1 MKPAS
6 AVLLVLLVLLPGA
19 LSGGQFPDRARTE
32 TLATRAAERL
42 QALHDEADRLATE
55 ERTLLRDLRQ
65 LELSR
70 QIRAEELRQSDAEA
84 KKAASELAAIDAE
97 IQRLEKLEQKEGPEL
112 RARLTE
118 LYKLGQGRYLR
129 MMLSISDTRRL
140 GAAARMV
147 AALARRDRDRLAA
160 SQRRRDSLAASRT
173 QLSQRAV
180 RLAAARA
187 DAARARVA
195 ADRAVEDRNAIIKGI
210 DQQRDLNAQLAG
222 ELIGAQ
228 QSLQTRLKEIG
239 GGATDAEP
247 AVLPLRAF
255 RNDLD
260 WPVPGSVRQRF
271 GAAAGNRRGLSN
283 GIEIAAAE
291 GTPALAIHGGTVAFA
306 GTFAGYGNLVIL
318 DHGAQA
324 FSLYGNLL
332 EIAVARGTRVER
344 GQSVGSVGLALTGS
358 AGLYFEL
365 RVDGKAVDPLQWLKK
380 R

>member
-1 MKPAS
+1 MKPA
-6 AVLLVLLVLLPGA
+6 AAVLLVLLPGA
-19 LSGGQFPDRARTE
+19 LFAGQLPDRARTE
-32 TLATRAAERL
+32 ALAARAAQRL

-70 QIRAEELRQSDAEA
+70 QIKTEELRQSDAEA
-84 KKAASELAAIDAE
+84 RQAASELAAIDAE
-97 IQRLEKLEQKEGPEL
+97 IRRLEQQEQAEAPEL

-129 MMLSISDTRRL
+129 MMLSISDARRL

-160 SQRRRDSLAASRT
+160 YQRRRDSLAASRT
-173 QLSQRAV
+173 QLSERAV
-180 RLAAARA
+180 RLTALRA
-187 DAARARVA
+187 DAEKARAA
-195 ADRAVEDRNAIIKGI
+195 ADRAVEDRNAIIQGI
-210 DQQRDLNAQLAG
+210 DRQRDLNAQLAG
-222 ELIGAQ
+222 ELMGAQ
-228 QSLQTRLKEIG
+228 QSLQARLAEIAG
-239 GGATDAEP
+239 GPAAAEP
-247 AVLPLRAF
+247 AALPLRAF

-283 GIEIAAAE
+283 GIDIAAAE

-306 GTFAGYGNLVIL
+306 DTFAGYGNLVIL

-332 EIAVARGTRVER
+332 DIAVARGARVER
-344 GQSVGSVGLALTGS
+344 GQPVGSVGFALTGA

-365 RVDGKAVDPLQWLKK
+365 RVDGRAVDPLQWLKK

>member
-1 MKPAS
+1 VKPAI
-6 AVLLVLLVLLPGA
+6 AVLLVLLPGA
-19 LSGGQFPDRARTE
+19 LFGGQLPDRARTE

-65 LELSR
+65 LELTR
-70 QIRAEELRQSDAEA
+70 QIRTEELRQSDAEA
-84 KKAASELAAIDAE
+84 RQAASELAGIDAE
-97 IQRLEKLEQKEGPEL
+97 IRRLEQEEQAEGPEL

-129 MMLSISDTRRL
+129 MMLSISDARRL

-160 SQRRRDSLAASRT
+160 HQRRRDSLAASRT
-173 QLSQRAV
+173 QLNERAV
-180 RLAAARA
+180 RLTALRT

-195 ADRAVEDRNAIIKGI
+195 ADRAVEDRNAIINGI

-222 ELIGAQ
+222 ELMSAQ
-228 QSLQTRLKEIG
+228 QRLQTRLGEIA
-239 GGATDAEP
+239 GGAAPAEP
-247 AVLPLRAF
+247 AALPLRAF

-260 WPVPGSVRQRF
+260 WPVPGPIRQRF
-271 GAAAGNRRGLSN
+271 GAPAGTRRGLSN

-306 GTFAGYGNLVIL
+306 DTFAGYGNLVIV

-332 EIAVARGTRVER
+332 DIAVARGTHVER
-344 GQSVGSVGLALTGS
+344 AQPVGSVGLALTGS

-365 RVDGKAVDPLQWLKK
+365 RVDGRAVDPLQWLKK

>member
-1 MKPAS
+1 VKPAS
-6 AVLLVLLVLLPGA
+6 AVLVVLYVLLPGA
-19 LSGGQFPDRARTE
+19 LFGGQLPDRARTE

-70 QIRAEELRQSDAEA
+70 QIRTEELRQSDAEA
-84 KKAASELAAIDAE
+84 RKAAAELAAVDAE
-97 IQRLEKLEQKEGPEL
+97 IQRLQKEEQLEGPEL

-147 AALARRDRDRLAA
+147 AALARRDHDRVAA

-173 QLSQRAV
+173 QLSERAV
-180 RLAAARA
+180 RLAATRA

-210 DQQRDLNAQLAG
+210 DRQRDLNAQLAG

-228 QSLQTRLKEIG
+228 QSLQARLKEIG

-271 GAAAGNRRGLSN
+271 GAAAGSRRGLSN

-291 GTPALAIHGGTVAFA
+291 GAPALAIHGGTVAFA
-306 GTFAGYGNLVIL
+306 GTFTGYGNLVIL

-332 EIAVARGTRVER
+332 DIAVARGTRVER
-344 GQSVGSVGLALTGS
+344 GQPVGSVGLALTGS

>member
-1 MKPAS
+1 M
-6 AVLLVLLVLLPGA
+6 LLVLLPGA
-19 LSGGQFPDRARTE
+19 LFGGQLPDRSRTE
-32 TLATRAAERL
+32 TLAARAAERL

-55 ERTLLRDLRQ
+55 ERSLLRDLRQ
-65 LELSR
+65 LELTR
-70 QIRAEELRQSDAEA
+70 QIRTVELRQSDAEA
-84 KKAASELAAIDAE
+84 RQAASELAAIDVE
-97 IQRLEKLEQKEGPEL
+97 IRRIEQQELAEGPEL

-129 MMLSISDTRRL
+129 MMLSISDARRL

-160 SQRRRDSLAASRT
+160 HQRRRDSLAASRT
-173 QLSQRAV
+173 QLNERAV
-180 RLAAARA
+180 RLTALRSGAE
-187 DAARARVA
+187 RARVA
-195 ADRAVEDRNAIIKGI
+195 ADRAVEDRNAIINGI
-210 DQQRDLNAQLAG
+210 DRQRDLNAQLAG
-222 ELIGAQ
+222 ELMGAQ
-228 QSLQTRLKEIG
+228 QSLQTRLGEIA
-239 GGATDAEP
+239 GGAAAPEP
-247 AVLPLRAF
+247 TVLPLRAF

-260 WPVPGSVRQRF
+260 WPVPGAVRQRF
-271 GAAAGNRRGLSN
+271 GAAAGTRRGLSN

-306 GTFAGYGNLVIL
+306 DTFAGYGNLVIL

-332 EIAVARGTRVER
+332 DIAVARGAHVER
-344 GQSVGSVGLALTGS
+344 AQPVGSVGLALTGS

-365 RVDGKAVDPLQWLKK
+365 RVDGRAVDPLQWLKK

>member
-1 MKPAS
+1 MKPA
-6 AVLLVLLVLLPGA
+6 AAVLLVLLPGA
-19 LSGGQFPDRARTE
+19 LFAGQLPDRARTE
-32 TLATRAAERL
+32 ALAARAAERL
-42 QALHDEADRLATE
+42 QVLHDEADRLATE

-70 QIRAEELRQSDAEA
+70 QIRTEELRQSDAEA
-84 KKAASELAAIDAE
+84 KQAASDLAAIDAE
-97 IQRLEKLEQKEGPEL
+97 IRRLEQQEQAEAPDL

-129 MMLSISDTRRL
+129 MMLSISDARRL

-147 AALARRDRDRLAA
+147 AALARRDRERFAA
-160 SQRRRDSLAASRT
+160 HQRRRDSLVASRT
-173 QLSQRAV
+173 QLNQRAV
-180 RLAAARA
+180 RLTALRA
-187 DAARARVA
+187 DAQKARAA

-210 DQQRDLNAQLAG
+210 DRQRDLNAQLAG
-222 ELIGAQ
+222 ELMGAQ
-228 QSLQTRLKEIG
+228 QSLQARLKEIAG
-239 GGATDAEP
+239 GSAAAEP
-247 AVLPLRAF
+247 AALPLRAF
-255 RNDLD
+255 RNGLD

-271 GAAAGNRRGLSN
+271 GAAAGNGRGLSN
-283 GIEIAAAE
+283 GIDIAAAE

-306 GTFAGYGNLVIL
+306 DTFAGYGNLVIL

-332 EIAVARGTRVER
+332 DIAVARGARVDR
-344 GQSVGSVGLALTGS
+344 GQPVGSVGFALAGS

-365 RVDGKAVDPLQWLKK
+365 RVDGRAVDPLQWLKK

>member
-1 MKPAS
+1 VKPAA
-6 AVLLVLLVLLPGA
+6 AVLLVVLSGA
-19 LSGGQFPDRARTE
+19 LAARQLPDRAGTE
-32 TLATRAAERL
+32 ALAARAGQRL
-42 QALHDEADRLATE
+42 QALHAEADRLATE

-70 QIRAEELRQSDAEA
+70 QIKTEEFRQSDAEA
-84 KKAASELAAIDAE
+84 RQAASELAAIDTE
-97 IQRLEKLEQKEGPEL
+97 IRRLEQQDQAEEPEL
-112 RARLTE
+112 RARLSE

-129 MMLSISDTRRL
+129 MMLSISDARRL
-140 GAAARMV
+140 GGAARMV

-160 SQRRRDSLAASRT
+160 HQRRRESLTASRT
-173 QLSQRAV
+173 KLKERAV
-180 RLAAARA
+180 RLAALRA
-187 DAARARVA
+187 DAERARAA

-210 DQQRDLNAQLAG
+210 DRQRDLNAQLAG
-222 ELIGAQ
+222 ELMGAQ
-228 QSLQTRLKEIG
+228 QSLQARLREIAG
-239 GGATDAEP
+239 GPAAAEP
-247 AVLPLRAF
+247 AALPLRAF

-271 GAAAGNRRGLSN
+271 GDAAGNRRGLSN
-283 GIEIAAAE
+283 GIEIAAPE

-306 GTFAGYGNLVIL
+306 ATFAGYGNLVIL

-332 EIAVARGTRVER
+332 EIAVPRGAHVER
-344 GQSVGSVGLALTGS
+344 GQPVGSVGFAVTGS

-365 RVDGKAVDPLQWLKK
+365 RVDGRAVDPLQWLKK